1 MAVAIPRVFTLAL
14 HKLCRWHMLKKFRE
28 PLGQIY
34 RLHPSFRDEFRAIVN
49 WPLMPNE
56 FETAWLALVDEYN
69 LENNTMMIAL
79 WEDRK
84 EWISAYYKGA
94 FCARMTSTQR
104 SESMNYVLKKGFLKK
119 KKLSLHR
126 FVEQVNKCIQSRRM
140 KEHEQTMANIVSAL
154 QQVTLEKSDA
164 SLSTAYAN
172 LICFV
177 YFCAGQSGYKNTLR
191 LREEATEE
199 LHYCRVQRLP

>member
-1 MAVAIPRVFTLAL
+1 MKLIALLYFYTDQCPSMAVAIPRVLTRAL

-28 PLGQIY
+28 PLGELY
-34 RLHPSFRDEFRAIVN
+34 RLHPRFRDEFRAIVN
-49 WPLMPNE
+49 WPLMPTE
-56 FETAWLALVDEYN
+56 FETAWQALVDKYN

-84 EWISAYYKGA
+84 EWVSAYYKGA

-126 FVEQVNKCIQSRRM
+126 FVEQVNKCIHSRRM
-140 KEHEQTMANIVSAL
+140 KEHEQTMANLVSYL
-154 QQVTLEKSDA
+154 SA
-164 SLSTAYAN
+164 STSYSPDHVKAN
-172 LICFV
+172 L
-177 YFCAGQSGYKNTLR
+177 K
-191 LREEATEE
+191 
-199 LHYCRVQRLP
+199 